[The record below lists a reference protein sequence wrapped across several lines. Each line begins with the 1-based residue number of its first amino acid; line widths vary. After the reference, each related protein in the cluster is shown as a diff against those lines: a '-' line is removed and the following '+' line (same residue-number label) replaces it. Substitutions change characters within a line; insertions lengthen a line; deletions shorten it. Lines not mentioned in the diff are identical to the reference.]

1 MINRALIAIAFA
13 AASVS
18 AAPAFAVDAKSC
30 ATTPAALRGIASNAD
45 ADKSAKALRLVV
57 VGEKLCAAGNRGEA
71 AKKFAAAARAL
82 DTDLAVLAAP
92 AVIAQ

>member
-1 MINRALIAIAFA
+1 MFNRALIAIAVA
-13 AASVS
+13 AAAVS
-18 AAPAFAVDAKSC
+18 AAPAFAIDAKSC
-30 ATTPAALRGIASNAD
+30 VTTPSALRGIASSAD
-45 ADKSAKALRLVV
+45 AAKSAKALRLVA

-71 AKKFAAAARAL
+71 AKKFAAAAGTL